1 MLNTSAD
8 RAGIA
13 TVEINPADLADLI
26 GAPLLDPIATRV
38 VHPSRATLVRGYEAA
53 LSRYVAAT
61 DPDERLVHLVDARDA
76 GRALDAYGHVF
87 DADVVID
94 RVNARAGIA

>member
-1 MLNTSAD
+1 MLNTTAH

-13 TVEINPADLADLI
+13 TVDITPSDLADLI
-26 GAPLLDPIATRV
+26 DAPLLDPIAARAI
-38 VHPSRATLVRGYEAA
+38 HPTRATLLRGYEAA
-53 LSRYVAAT
+53 LSRYAAAT
-61 DPDERLVHLVDARDA
+61 DADERLVHLVDARDA

-94 RVNARAGIA
+94 RVNARHGIA